1 VDAEAEE
8 QRSVHL
14 RPRDGTEQRTTA
26 VELFFDLVYA
36 FALTQ
41 LAQLVLGGDLSLR
54 SIAQAAFLLLV
65 VWWAWIY
72 TTWWV
77 NWFDPASV
85 QVRLV
90 VAFVAMGSLLVSTAI
105 PDAFGVDAWLFA
117 ASYVVMQVGRN
128 CAALWLLPAGH
139 RLRLVFGRIVA
150 WSLVSAVLWLGGA
163 AVHEPARLVLWGT
176 ALFLDLVAPALG
188 YRTPGLG
195 RSQTADWDVD
205 GGHFAERFQSFVI
218 IALGETIVETGA
230 TGSRQ
235 GMTAVTVLAVA
246 ISFVT
251 IVALWWLYFSEMADG
266 SRRALAEADDPGSL
280 ARDAYTYLHLP
291 IIAGVIMVA
300 IGDDLL
306 VGDPGAHLSFTAAVI
321 TVGGPAL
328 YLLGET
334 SVRLRMIGS
343 VSPKRLTAIVALALV
358 GGLAAFA
365 STLAVA
371 IALAVVLVILCI
383 AEYEPQPSSA

>member
-8 QRSVHL
+8 RRSVHL

-41 LAQLVLGGDLSLR
+41 LAQLVLDGHLSLR
-54 SIAQAAFLLLV
+54 SLAQAAFLLLV

-85 QVRLV
+85 KVRLV

-117 ASYVVMQVGRN
+117 GSYVVMQVGRN
-128 CAALWLLPAGH
+128 CSALLLLPAGH
-139 RLRLVFGRIVA
+139 RLRPVFERILA
-150 WSLVSAVLWLGGA
+150 WSLLCAVLWLGGA
-163 AVHEPARLVLWGT
+163 AAHGTARAALWGIALVL
-176 ALFLDLVAPALG
+176 DLAAPALG
-188 YRTPGLG
+188 YRTPRLG
-195 RSQTADWDVD
+195 RSQTVDWDVD

-218 IALGETIVETGA
+218 IALGETIVATGA
-230 TGSRQ
+230 TGSRH
-235 GMTAVTVLAVA
+235 GMTTVTVLAVA

-266 SRRALAEADDPGSL
+266 SRRALAESDDPGGL

-306 VGDPGAHLSFTAAVI
+306 VGDPSARLSLAGAVI

-343 VSPKRLTAIVALALV
+343 VSRKRLTTVVALALV
-358 GGLAAFA
+358 GALAAFA
-365 STLAVA
+365 GALAVA
-371 IALAVVLVILCI
+371 IALAVILVILCI